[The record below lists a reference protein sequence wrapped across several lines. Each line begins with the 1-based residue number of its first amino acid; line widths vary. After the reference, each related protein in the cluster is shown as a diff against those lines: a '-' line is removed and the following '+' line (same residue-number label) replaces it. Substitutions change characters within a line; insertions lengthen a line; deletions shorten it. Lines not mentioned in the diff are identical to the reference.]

1 MTYYIVQTAPRG
13 EYIVCWKKPKHLYS
27 RKTYIYMWRTINRQ
41 KKKPRKKTQNC
52 LISPRNKQKKIK
64 HNKDTK

>member
-13 EYIVCWKKPKHLYS
+13 EYIVYRKKPKHLYS

-52 LISPRNKQKKIK
+52 LISPTNKQKKDK
-64 HNKDTK
+64 T